1 MGTRPLCRVEK
12 ITSYSQIIKE
22 REMAVDDL
30 VEEITKKLGEET
42 RLSDWLNVDQ
52 SMIQGFADVTKDHQ
66 WIHVDVDRATK
77 ESPFGSTVAHGFLT
91 LSLIPHLGGMV
102 DAMEPAFPGL
112 KLAVNYGLNRVRFP
126 NPVTSG
132 SNVRTRTKLVGV
144 DKINDECFQVVGEV
158 TIEIE
163 GKEKPACVAEMVS
176 RYYF

>member
-1 MGTRPLCRVEK
+1 M
-12 ITSYSQIIKE
+12 QIIE
-22 REMAVDDL
+22 NIDALQAL
-30 VEEITKKLGEET
+30 VGEEVGV
-42 RLSDWLNVDQ
+42 SDWLLIDQ
-52 SMIQGFADVTKDHQ
+52 ARINQFADATEDHQ
-66 WIHVDVDRATK
+66 WIHVDVNRATT

-102 DAMEPAFPGL
+102 DAMEPAYPGL
-112 KLAVNYGLNRVRFP
+112 KLAINYGLNRVRFP

-132 SNVRTRTKLVGV
+132 SNVRSRTKLVGV

-163 GKEKPACVAEMVS
+163 GQEKPACVAEMVS